1 MIISLRA
8 LRRGMA
14 LQRTGGLLSAAAVA
28 YSAGA
33 CTRLPHK
40 DLPHEGT
47 EENVVRQQNIS
58 LRLTEIKGS
67 SEGVKSEEPIIRS
80 SAVAAQIAEVA
91 ESIKLMQGKIFDV
104 GAKIEATEVALD
116 QANLAPEKK
125 EILLMQLKSLMDEKK
140 CLMDKEAKLMDK
152 EAKLMDEKKSLMDKE
167 AILMGSQP
175 PQPSSASQ
183 SWLDWFT
190 KWWKVLLAGGTSLG
204 LITTVF
210 AAMAA
215 FNRDTNRSI
224 EALQKRL
231 SNSLADVKPMFLS
244 VPVSSIDYV
253 PRPTLEAEILAVY
266 NNKSL
271 QDGSYYIV
279 YGVKGAGKTS
289 AVTRVLGD
297 KTGVVAV
304 RVSQTDKVETIFA
317 KFFQACGEVLTP
329 ASKVDKITTAMQAAT
344 EKRDGRPVT
353 VVIEIERGS
362 SSPDVL
368 SLVKHVAKDFAL
380 AANVLIVL
388 SEANAVLGFGDDSR
402 QKYILVEE
410 MKLDEAVQYVKKRA
424 PSISPEDFNKFA
436 VNCGTLPL
444 SLGNFCDDVL
454 KGETVD
460 GCIAKEVAMAR
471 RGLEAFILKPIL
483 AALKTSPDGVQ
494 SGSFDGVKHEGVLLS
509 SPTLVAPAM
518 KITNA
523 IMYDFGT
530 GQYKLF
536 SKAHQ
541 TALKTYDP
549 PQEGKWLKWWT

>member
-1 MIISLRA
+1 
-8 LRRGMA
+8 
-14 LQRTGGLLSAAAVA
+14 
-28 YSAGA
+28 
-33 CTRLPHK
+33 
-40 DLPHEGT
+40 
-47 EENVVRQQNIS
+47 
-58 LRLTEIKGS
+58 
-67 SEGVKSEEPIIRS
+67 
-80 SAVAAQIAEVA
+80 
-91 ESIKLMQGKIFDV
+91 
-104 GAKIEATEVALD
+104 
-116 QANLAPEKK
+116 
-125 EILLMQLKSLMDEKK
+125 
-140 CLMDKEAKLMDK
+140 
-152 EAKLMDEKKSLMDKE
+152 
-167 AILMGSQP
+167 
-175 PQPSSASQ
+175 
-183 SWLDWFT
+183 
-190 KWWKVLLAGGTSLG
+190 
-204 LITTVF
+204 
-210 AAMAA
+210 MAA

-271 QDGSYYIV
+271 RGGSYYIV

-289 AVTRVLGD
+289 VVTRVLGD

-317 KFFQACGEVLTP
+317 KFFEACGEVLTP
-329 ASKVDKITTAMQAAT
+329 ASEVDKITTAMQAAT

-388 SEANAVLGFGDDSR
+388 SENNAVLGFGDDRR

-471 RGLEAFILKPIL
+471 RDLEAFIHKPIL

-494 SGSFDGVKHEGVLLS
+494 SGSFDCVEHKGVLLS
-509 SPTLVAPAM
+509 SPKLVAPAM
-518 KITNA
+518 KISNA

-549 PQEGKWLKWWT
+549 REGKWLKWWT

>member
-33 CTRLPHK
+33 FARLPSK
-40 DLPHEGT
+40 DLPHGST
-47 EENVVRQQNIS
+47 DANVVRLQNNS
-58 LRLTEIKGS
+58 QLLTEVKGS
-67 SEGVKSEEPIIRS
+67 SEGFKSQESLIRS
-80 SAVAAQIAEVA
+80 NAVDNRIAKVVAQIAEVA
-91 ESIKLMQGKIFDV
+91 RSIKLMQGKIVDV
-104 GAKIEATEVALD
+104 GAKIETTKLALD
-116 QANLAPEKK
+116 QANLSPEKK
-125 EILLMQLKSLMDEKK
+125 EVLLMEFKSLMDEK
-140 CLMDKEAKLMDK
+140 
-152 EAKLMDEKKSLMDKE
+152 AKLMDEKAKLMDKDV
-167 AILMGSQP
+167 ILMGTQP

-271 QDGSYYIV
+271 QGGSYYIV

-289 AVTRVLGD
+289 VVTRVLGD

-317 KFFQACGEVLTP
+317 KFFEACGEVLTP
-329 ASKVDKITTAMQAAT
+329 ASEVDKITTAMQAAT

-388 SEANAVLGFGDDSR
+388 SEANAVLGFGDDRR

-410 MKLDEAVQYVKKRA
+410 MKLDEAEQYVKKRA

-436 VNCGTLPL
+436 VTCGTLPL

-471 RGLEAFILKPIL
+471 RGLEAFIHKPIL

-509 SPTLVAPAM
+509 SPMLVAPAM

-530 GQYKLF
+530 GHYKLF

-549 PQEGKWLKWWT
+549 PKRANG